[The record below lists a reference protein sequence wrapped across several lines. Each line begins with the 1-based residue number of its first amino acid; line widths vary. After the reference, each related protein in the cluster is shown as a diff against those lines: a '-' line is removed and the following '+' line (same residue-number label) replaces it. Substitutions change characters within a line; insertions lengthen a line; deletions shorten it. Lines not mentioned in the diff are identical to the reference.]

1 MEGWEELQSRSSLRA
16 MLLGMRKQFLD
27 LEGPR
32 EEEISFLDGE
42 QFRRWKPR
50 ALSQPQEAG
59 HMIGERLLK
68 TGDG

>member
-1 MEGWEELQSRSSLRA
+1 
-16 MLLGMRKQFLD
+16 MRKQFLD

-32 EEEISFLDGE
+32 EEEISFLDGA
-42 QFRRWKPR
+42 QFRHWKPI
-50 ALSQPQEAG
+50 ALSQPQGAG

>member
-1 MEGWEELQSRSSLRA
+1 MEGLEELQFKSSLGA

-27 LEGPR
+27 LEGPW

-42 QFRRWKPR
+42 QFRHWKPM
-50 ALSQPQEAG
+50 ALFQPQAAD
-59 HMIGERLLK
+59 HMIGERWK

>member
-1 MEGWEELQSRSSLRA
+1 
-16 MLLGMRKQFLD
+16 MRKQFLD

-32 EEEISFLDGE
+32 EEEISFLDGA
-42 QFRRWKPR
+42 QL
-50 ALSQPQEAG
+50 ALEADGTFPATRAG